1 MNSWWF
7 ALEKEISSDIC
18 DQIKQFYLD
27 TKSQTGQHGDGQS
40 NKDLRNSKVV
50 GFPYGTE
57 QNKFLHTLIH
67 KYIVMAN
74 AECFGFDLNG
84 LCEFQI
90 AEYGSGGHYDNHFD
104 MRLENRSSVRKLGIT
119 VQLSEARE
127 YAGGDFVFSD
137 DIGTPSQDII
147 KQKGT
152 VIVFPSFIYHKVKP
166 VTQGKRYSLV
176 GWYEGNYWR

>member
-7 ALEKEISSDIC
+7 ALEKEISTDIC

-27 TKSQTGQHGDGQS
+27 DKSQNGQYGDGQS
-40 NKDLRNSKVV
+40 NKDLRDSKVV

-57 QNKFLHTLIH
+57 QNRFLHSLIH

-74 AECFGFDLNG
+74 AECFGFELNS

-176 GWYEGNYWR
+176 GWYEGNNWK

>member
-1 MNSWWF
+1 MHSWWF

-18 DQIKQFYLD
+18 EQIKKFYTD
-27 TKSQTGQHGDGQS
+27 QKAQTGQYGDGIS
-40 NKDLRNSKVV
+40 NKDLRDSKVV

-57 QNKFLHTLIH
+57 QNKFLHSLIN

-104 MRLENRSSVRKLGIT
+104 MRLDNRSSVRKLGIT
-119 VQLSEARE
+119 IQLSESRE

-147 KQKGT
+147 KQQGT
-152 VIVFPSFIYHKVKP
+152 IIVFPSFIYHRVKP
-166 VTQGKRYSLV
+166 VTKGVSISL
-176 GWYEGNYWR
+176 NNPF

>member
-1 MNSWWF
+1 MHSWWF

-18 DQIKQFYLD
+18 EQIKKFYTD
-27 TKSQTGQHGDGQS
+27 QKAQTGQYGDGIS
-40 NKDLRNSKVV
+40 NKDLRDSKVV

-57 QNKFLHTLIH
+57 QNKFLHSLIN

-90 AEYGSGGHYDNHFD
+90 AEYGSGGHYDKHFD
-104 MRLENRSSVRKLGIT
+104 MRLDNRSSVRKLGIT
-119 VQLSEARE
+119 IQLSESRE

-147 KQKGT
+147 KQQGT
-152 VIVFPSFIYHKVKP
+152 IIVFPSFIYHGVKP
-166 VTQGKRYSLV
+166 VTKGVRYSLV
-176 GWYEGNYWR
+176 GWYEGNHWT